1 MIQTLINWAEIIGGL
16 AVVIS
21 LIFVAIQI
29 RSSVIQSRA
38 DSYTKVSEL
47 WLNFTSVIASNEET
61 WRIFH
66 KGTSDYETFTPEEKA
81 RFGFLISMYFGII
94 ETLLN
99 YRKVGLFNDSETHER
114 NLDQAYALFIKPGVQ
129 AWYSRSKGRVFAP
142 SVEKYMVER
151 RARHRNAD
159 T

>member
-29 RSSVIQSRA
+29 RSSVIHSRA

-66 KGTSDYETFTPEEKA
+66 KGTNDYETFTPEEKA
-81 RFGFLISMYFGII
+81 RFGFLIAMYFGII

-99 YRKVGLFNDSETHER
+99 YRKVGLFDDSETHER

>member
-1 MIQTLINWAEIIGGL
+1 MPSNINWAEIIGGL

-47 WLNFTSVIASNEET
+47 WLNFTSMIASNGET

-66 KGTSDYETFTPEEKA
+66 KVTSDYETFTPEEKA
-81 RFGFLISMYFGII
+81 RFRFLISMYFGII

-99 YRKVGLFNDSETHER
+99 DRKVGIFDDPENHER

-129 AWYSRSKGRVFAP
+129 GWYSRSKGRVFAP
-142 SVEKYMVER
+142 
-151 RARHRNAD
+151 
-159 T
+159 

>member
-66 KGTSDYETFTPEEKA
+66 KGTNDYETFTPEEKA

-99 YRKVGLFNDSETHER
+99 YRKVGLFDDSEIHER
-114 NLDQAYALFIKPGVQ
+114 NLDQAYPLFIKPGVQ
-129 AWYSRSKGRVFAP
+129 AWYSKSKGRVFAP
-142 SVEKYMVER
+142 SVEKYIVER

>member
-47 WLNFTSVIASNEET
+47 WLQPASDF
-61 WRIFH
+61 I
-66 KGTSDYETFTPEEKA
+66 EKA
-81 RFGFLISMYFGII
+81 GRLLAYLALTIAHKLGHALL
-94 ETLLN
+94 ETM
-99 YRKVGLFNDSETHER
+99 R
-114 NLDQAYALFIKPGVQ
+114 
-129 AWYSRSKGRVFAP
+129 
-142 SVEKYMVER
+142 
-151 RARHRNAD
+151 
-159 T
+159 

>member
-16 AVVIS
+16 AIVIS

-66 KGTSDYETFTPEEKA
+66 TREPATTKRLLQKKKQGS
-81 RFGFLISMYFGII
+81 GF
-94 ETLLN
+94 
-99 YRKVGLFNDSETHER
+99 
-114 NLDQAYALFIKPGVQ
+114 
-129 AWYSRSKGRVFAP
+129 
-142 SVEKYMVER
+142 
-151 RARHRNAD
+151 
-159 T
+159 

>member
-47 WLNFTSVIASNEET
+47 WLNFTIC
-61 WRIFH
+61 
-66 KGTSDYETFTPEEKA
+66 D
-81 RFGFLISMYFGII
+81 
-94 ETLLN
+94 
-99 YRKVGLFNDSETHER
+99 
-114 NLDQAYALFIKPGVQ
+114 
-129 AWYSRSKGRVFAP
+129 RV
-142 SVEKYMVER
+142 K
-151 RARHRNAD
+151 
-159 T
+159 

>member
-29 RSSVIQSRA
+29 RA
-38 DSYTKVSEL
+38 
-47 WLNFTSVIASNEET
+47 SVIASNEET

-66 KGTSDYETFTPEEKA
+66 RGTRDYETFTPEDKA

-129 AWYSRSKGRVFAP
+129 AWYSKSKGRVFAP
-142 SVEKYMVER
+142 SVESYMVER
-151 RARHRNAD
+151 QSRHRD
-159 T
+159 TDTQKIYEK